1 MQQHSDAIIQQ
12 RRSNLNNDQDQSEQT
27 NASILTQ
34 TVASSV
40 GNFVS
45 YFQLIFA
52 NEYQFITS
60 LLRF

>member
-27 NASILTQ
+27 NASFLTQ
-34 TVASSV
+34 NVESSV

-45 YFQLIFA
+45 YFKLI
-52 NEYQFITS
+52 YLQ
-60 LLRF
+60 